1 MSQDFLAHFVSF
13 LTFAILYPHVLEVLD
28 VLIEYDEEFPGCSK
42 VIQLWA
48 NIHQFSEIG
57 RPPQGVPASR
67 CLWQDL
73 LPESSTSSSSSSS
86 LLHFT
91 TMITQYDDYSHDSH
105 NHNNNQRN
113 VCYVYYM
120 LALSSCH
127 GCYITTIVVIT
138 VLINDTYVLSL
149 FLL

>member
-1 MSQDFLAHFVSF
+1 
-13 LTFAILYPHVLEVLD
+13 
-28 VLIEYDEEFPGCSK
+28 
-42 VIQLWA
+42 
-48 NIHQFSEIG
+48 
-57 RPPQGVPASR
+57 
-67 CLWQDL
+67 
-73 LPESSTSSSSSSS
+73 
-86 LLHFT
+86 
-91 TMITQYDDYSHDSH
+91 MITQYDDYSHDSH

-149 FLL
+149 FLLSRIANHHITMLLYVTMCFSFLMLL